1 MKLQR
6 TVKVQANK
14 LLSIFNSKDM
24 SNKKSGCSVS
34 LPLVTL
40 ILVILKLTGVIDWSW
55 VWVTSPIWI
64 PIALVLFIL
73 FVALGVVV
81 ILFAMGVD
89 SDKIKEG
96 LNKLKK

>member
-1 MKLQR
+1 
-6 TVKVQANK
+6 
-14 LLSIFNSKDM
+14 M
-24 SNKKSGCSVS
+24 SDKKTGCSVS
-34 LPLVTL
+34 LPMITL

-89 SDKIKEG
+89 RDKIKNG

>member
-1 MKLQR
+1 
-6 TVKVQANK
+6 
-14 LLSIFNSKDM
+14 M

-34 LPLVTL
+34 LPMITL
-40 ILVILKLTGVIDWSW
+40 ILVILKLTGAIDWSW

-64 PIALVLFIL
+64 PIALVFFIL
-73 FVALGVVV
+73 AVALGVVL

-89 SDKIKEG
+89 RDKIKDG